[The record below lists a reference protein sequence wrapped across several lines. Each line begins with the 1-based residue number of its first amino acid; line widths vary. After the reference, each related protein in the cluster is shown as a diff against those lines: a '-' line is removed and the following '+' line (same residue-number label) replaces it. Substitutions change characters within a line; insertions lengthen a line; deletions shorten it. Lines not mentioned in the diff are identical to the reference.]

1 MARVNKP
8 SVGTGA
14 TASKVRRKVLDIRLA
29 DEEPPPAPAVASLPI
44 EPPTEASG
52 DTGHGDV
59 QGTIEGDGPASLPR
73 EPGDQVEQQEED
85 RQVDAGEE
93 DEFEDEFGAFR
104 SPSGVFEALPEPAT
118 SVEPLTTAAEPGK
131 AKDPATAQE
140 HGPEGQPTER

>member
-14 TASKVRRKVLDIRLA
+14 TASRVRRKVLDIRLA

-44 EPPTEASG
+44 EPPAEASE
-52 DTGHGDV
+52 DTGHRGV

-73 EPGDQVEQQEED
+73 DRGDQVEQQEED
-85 RQVDAGEE
+85 RQVGAGKE
-93 DEFEDEFGAFR
+93 DEFSAFR

-118 SVEPLTTAAEPGK
+118 SAEPLTTAAEPT
-131 AKDPATAQE
+131 AKDLATAQA